1 MGQITE
7 LAALPGLATEARAG
21 GRRIVLTNGHFD
33 LLHVGHL
40 RYLRAARTLGDL
52 LIVGVNDDAC
62 TRRLKGPRRPIVP
75 EDERAELLAALD
87 PVDWVVLFGTDTA
100 VDLVEALRP
109 DIYVKGGDYAI
120 GTNLAAQGKPLPEA
134 AAVQRYGGEVV
145 LIPLVPDRSS
155 SDVVA
160 RVVARYCAE
169 GLIRD

>member
-1 MGQITE
+1 MGQIIE
-7 LAALPGLATEARAG
+7 RAALPGLAAAARAS

-40 RYLRAARTLGDL
+40 RYLRAARALGDL
-52 LIVGVNDDAC
+52 LVVGMNDDVC

-87 PVDWVVLFGTDTA
+87 PVDWVVLFGADTA
-100 VDLVEALRP
+100 VELVEALRP
-109 DIYVKGGDYAI
+109 DVYVKGGDYTI
-120 GTNLAAQGKPLPEA
+120 GSGPAAQGKPLPEA
-134 AAVQRYGGEVV
+134 AVVQRYGGEVV

-160 RVVARYCAE
+160 RIVARYCAGE
-169 GLIRD
+169 LARH